1 MKNKIMKRMLAA
13 SLAAVMLTS
22 LSACGQKKAVEKQE
36 MDVTIDQI
44 TLGEDYTDIEADLK
58 FLTHKTDVVDTT
70 FKGYI
75 EEFQKL
81 YPKVNIEYEG
91 ITDYANDITTRLTT
105 GDWGDICMVPTT
117 VDKDEL
123 GNYFTKDRKSV
134 V

>member
-58 FLTHKTDVVDTT
+58 FLTHKTDVVD
-70 FKGYI
+70 
-75 EEFQKL
+75 L
-81 YPKVNIEYEG
+81 
-91 ITDYANDITTRLTT
+91 
-105 GDWGDICMVPTT
+105 
-117 VDKDEL
+117 
-123 GNYFTKDRKSV
+123 
-134 V
+134 